1 MPREK
6 LARMEEA
13 GPHILVA
20 KLMRML
26 GKSNTS
32 QLLIHNWCPHA
43 LVLPSLGQR
52 RCRHVR
58 ENILVARLMRM
69 LGKSDTSQLLIH
81 NWCPHAF
88 VLPSLGQRRCRHVRE
103 NNSVRPRIV
112 SALFQWLKL
121 IVSVDTI

>member
-6 LARMEEA
+6 LVRMEEA

-20 KLMRML
+20 KL
-26 GKSNTS
+26 
-32 QLLIHNWCPHA
+32 I
-43 LVLPSLGQR
+43 
-52 RCRHVR
+52 
-58 ENILVARLMRM
+58 RM